1 MRDLV
6 LQKEAAEEA
15 AKAAAQARKDATE
28 VKRNGTLK
36 NALQKFMFCPNG
48 LTVPDMKALVGAA
61 MLPSDSPIK
70 KKKDDLRQQLFGEP

>member
-15 AKAAAQARKDATE
+15 AKAAAQAKKDAADL
-28 VKRNGTLK
+28 KQNDTLK

-48 LTVPDMKALVGAA
+48 LTVPDMKALIWCCNTA
-61 MLPSDSPIK
+61 
-70 KKKDDLRQQLFGEP
+70 F